1 MSELITVEAST
12 ALASHRAATDAAG
25 VCREIVTKT
34 AQTIQG
40 RKYVRV
46 EGWQSIANAFG
57 CVASA
62 VDVEKVEGGVR
73 AIGQVRRVVDGVLI
87 ATAEGF
93 VGDDEKTWASRNEF
107 ARRAMA
113 QTRAISRACR
123 SAFAFV
129 VTMMDAGLE
138 TTPAEEMSGLDERPK
153 VEYRPKPAP
162 ANLERRGSKRESVD
176 AMPAPLA
183 DDPMAKARLSVSRA
197 TSLDDLDKV
206 RRRVEE
212 RTQEGKFSPEQ
223 HDELVKLCHGK
234 AELLIGSEEGGE

>member
-1 MSELITVEAST
+1 MSDLIVVDGST
-12 ALASHRAATDAAG
+12 ALTTHRAATDVAS
-25 VCREIVTKT
+25 VCKEIVTRT
-34 AQTIQG
+34 AQSIQG

-73 AIGQVRRVVDGVLI
+73 AIGQVRRVADGVLI

-123 SAFAFV
+123 SAYAFV
-129 VTMMDAGLE
+129 VVMMDAGLE
-138 TTPAEEMSGLDERPK
+138 TTPAEEMGEFHEKPK
-153 VEYRPKPAP
+153 VEYRPKPEP
-162 ANLERRGSKRESVD
+162 ANLERRALKAAAGEAFIKAID
-176 AMPAPLA
+176 ASG
-183 DDPMAKARLSVSRA
+183 KAQN
-197 TSLDDLDKV
+197 LDELDVV
-206 RRRVEE
+206 RRRVDGSYHAE
-212 RTQEGKFSPEQ
+212 RLTD
-223 HDELVKLCHGK
+223 DEYRDVLGALEARKASLVAGG
-234 AELLIGSEEGGE
+234 AE

>member
-1 MSELITVEAST
+1 MSVLITVESST
-12 ALASHRAATDAAG
+12 ALTSHRAATDAAG

-34 AQTIQG
+34 AQSIQG

-46 EGWQSIANAFG
+46 EGWQAIANAFG

-62 VDVEKVEGGVR
+62 VDVRKVEGGIAAV
-73 AIGQVRRVVDGVLI
+73 GQVRRVADGALL

-129 VTMMDAGLE
+129 VVLMDANLE
-138 TTPAEEMSGLDERPK
+138 TTPAEEMGGDHGPI
-153 VEYRPKPAP
+153 EYRPRPEP
-162 ANLERRGSKRESVD
+162 ANLERRPGVVRPGAKPTIERT
-176 AMPAPLA
+176 PAER
-183 DDPMAKARLSVSRA
+183 ARLAISKAKTLDECDDHRRTLDERLAEGVFDEA
-197 TSLDDLDKV
+197 TH
-206 RRRVEE
+206 R
-212 RTQEGKFSPEQ
+212 
-223 HDELVKLCHGK
+223 ELVKLLLGR
-234 AELLIGSEEGGE
+234 AEILSVGEVAE

>member
-1 MSELITVEAST
+1 MSELITVESST
-12 ALASHRAATDAAG
+12 ALTSHRAATDAAG

-34 AQTIQG
+34 AQSIQG

-46 EGWQSIANAFG
+46 EGWQAIANAFG

-62 VDVEKVEGGVR
+62 VDVRKVEGGIAAV
-73 AIGQVRRVVDGVLI
+73 GQVRRVADGALL

-129 VTMMDAGLE
+129 VVMMDAGLE
-138 TTPAEEMSGLDERPK
+138 TTPAEEMGELLEKPK

-162 ANLERRGSKRESVD
+162 ANLERRAPKAEAGEAFIKAID
-176 AMPAPLA
+176 AA
-183 DDPMAKARLSVSRA
+183 
-197 TSLDDLDKV
+197 
-206 RRRVEE
+206 
-212 RTQEGKFSPEQ
+212 
-223 HDELVKLCHGK
+223 GK
-234 AELLIGSEEGGE
+234 AENLDALDVVRRKVDGSYHADRLTDDEYRDVLGALEARKASLVAGGAQ

>member
-1 MSELITVEAST
+1 MSELIVVEAST
-12 ALASHRAATDAAG
+12 ALTSHRAATDAAS
-25 VCREIVTKT
+25 VCKEIVTRT
-34 AQTIQG
+34 AQSIQG

-62 VDVEKVEGGVR
+62 VDVRKVEGGIA
-73 AIGQVRRVVDGVLI
+73 AIGQVRRVADGVLI

-153 VEYRPKPAP
+153 VEYRPKPEP
-162 ANLERRGSKRESVD
+162 SNLERRAPKAAAGEAFIKAID
-176 AMPAPLA
+176 AAG
-183 DDPMAKARLSVSRA
+183 KAEN
-197 TSLDDLDKV
+197 LDELDVV
-206 RRRVEE
+206 RRRVD
-212 RTQEGKFSPEQ
+212 RSY
-223 HDELVKLCHGK
+223 HDDRLSDHEYKDVIGALEARKAHLVDTARG
-234 AELLIGSEEGGE
+234 AE

>member
-1 MSELITVEAST
+1 
-12 ALASHRAATDAAG
+12 
-25 VCREIVTKT
+25 
-34 AQTIQG
+34 
-40 RKYVRV
+40 
-46 EGWQSIANAFG
+46 
-57 CVASA
+57 
-62 VDVEKVEGGVR
+62 
-73 AIGQVRRVVDGVLI
+73 
-87 ATAEGF
+87 
-93 VGDDEKTWASRNEF
+93 
-107 ARRAMA
+107 
-113 QTRAISRACR
+113 
-123 SAFAFV
+123 
-129 VTMMDAGLE
+129 
-138 TTPAEEMSGLDERPK
+138 MSGLDERPK

-234 AELLIGSEEGGE
+234 AELLIGTEEGGK